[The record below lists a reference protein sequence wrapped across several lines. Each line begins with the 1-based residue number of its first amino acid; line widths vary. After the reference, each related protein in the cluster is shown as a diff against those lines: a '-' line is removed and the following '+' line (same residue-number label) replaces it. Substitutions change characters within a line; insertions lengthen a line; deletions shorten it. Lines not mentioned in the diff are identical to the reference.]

1 MSSAALREHDQI
13 IVFHDVTW
21 EDYEH
26 VLAMRGDKS
35 APRIAYLEGELEIMS
50 PSREHERIKSFIG
63 RLPEIWCIDRDIEV
77 TPFGSWTLKGTKQ
90 DCAVEAD
97 EGYVFGTE
105 PRERPHLAIEVEWSR
120 SGIDELRIYQKLG
133 VEEVWIWRKGVI
145 EVYVLAGGTFER
157 AERSRVVPDLDL
169 ALVASMLGHDT
180 LTQAVRAFRRAL
192 EAERRA

>member
-1 MSSAALREHDQI
+1 MSGREHDQI

-21 EDYEH
+21 KDYEH

-50 PSREHERIKSFIG
+50 PSRDHERIKSFI
-63 RLPEIWCIDRDIEV
+63 RCLVETWCIDRDVEL
-77 TPFGSWTLKGTKQ
+77 TPFGSWTLQGKKQ

-97 EGYVFGTE
+97 ECYVFGTE
-105 PRERPHLAIEVEWSR
+105 PRELPHLAVEVEWSR
-120 SGIDELRIYQKLG
+120 GGVDELRIYQKLG

-145 EVYVLAGGTFER
+145 EVNVLAGGTFAR
-157 AERSRVVPDLDL
+157 SERSRILPDLDL

-180 LTQAVRAFRRAL
+180 LTQAVRAFRKAL
-192 EAERRA
+192 ETERRA